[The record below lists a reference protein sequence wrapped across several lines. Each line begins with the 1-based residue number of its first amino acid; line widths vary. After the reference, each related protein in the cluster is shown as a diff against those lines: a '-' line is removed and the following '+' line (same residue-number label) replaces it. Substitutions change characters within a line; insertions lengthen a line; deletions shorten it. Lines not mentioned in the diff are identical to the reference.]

1 MSTRCPNTRP
11 PCLRSGQGRGWKS
24 HEPLDAALTRAA
36 GAGEIGCLART
47 KSFFQKTLRSPRG
60 AFGRVRGGSGDE
72 DQIPAEDAGMTPGS
86 RRGAFFRGLGHG
98 GGSLDSTGPEGGG
111 AADGGLRGGMG
122 RSTSERERRSS
133 PDRVPR
139 IASGASF
146 GTLRPCPSRAS
157 EKERLRPSPWRGEGA
172 GGAAVRG
179 AGAARLGLGA
189 GGVRTASG
197 ARPDAGQ
204 LRNAE
209 GQASTDP
216 ADLREDW
223 IRAADA

>member
-11 PCLRSGQGRGWKS
+11 PCLRSGHGRGWKS

-98 GGSLDSTGPEGGG
+98 GGSLDRRGRKVVAQLTVGCG
-111 AADGGLRGGMG
+111 AAWVARRASAKDAHPRTASRGSRRGPASARSGPVPQGRARKSGFGPLRGG
-122 RSTSERERRSS
+122 
-133 PDRVPR
+133 
-139 IASGASF
+139 A
-146 GTLRPCPSRAS
+146 
-157 EKERLRPSPWRGEGA
+157 RGQEAQRYG
-172 GGAAVRG
+172 
-179 AGAARLGLGA
+179 
-189 GGVRTASG
+189 
-197 ARPDAGQ
+197 
-204 LRNAE
+204 E
-209 GQASTDP
+209 QAQH
-216 ADLREDW
+216 DW
-223 IRAADA
+223 D